1 MTIPFGLGARRIVR
15 QAALCCALGTVPPML
30 SAAFAAQKAPER
42 PAAAKA
48 PAAVQACVQC
58 HGAEGEGQP
67 GSGFPR
73 LAGQGK
79 QYLVK
84 QLQDFRSG
92 RRESPIM
99 QPIAKA
105 LDDPAIESVSAY
117 YQSVAAARPALSASA
132 RPAAMAGA
140 KLATYGNWDKDVP
153 ACFSCHGADGS
164 GVAPHFP
171 AIAQQNAAY
180 TAAQLRA
187 WKSGTRLNDPQGLMK
202 TVADRLS
209 DAEIDAVSVYLES
222 PRRREK

>member
-132 RPAAMAGA
+132 EARCDRQARSSRPT
-140 KLATYGNWDKDVP
+140 AT
-153 ACFSCHGADGS
+153 
-164 GVAPHFP
+164 
-171 AIAQQNAAY
+171 
-180 TAAQLRA
+180 
-187 WKSGTRLNDPQGLMK
+187 GTRTCRPVFRATGQTARASHRISRRSRSRTQPIPL
-202 TVADRLS
+202 LS
-209 DAEIDAVSVYLES
+209 FARGS
-222 PRRREK
+222 PAPG